1 MRALIIT
8 NLLQLKRIKVRPS
21 LGATFRPSVGPLGA
35 CDPLPPARAN
45 DSEGK
50 SRNPCRPWY
59 FLLPVRSPP
68 TITLTIS
75 LPHLLPLRPPPR
87 RLRRWPHALRGAPR
101 GGGWGWRGA
110 GLLPRRSD
118 PGAAATP
125 AAVYAPAAT
134 ADGGT
139 GPAGIADGR
148 GRDHG
153 GEGLGDTVAALIRA
167 ALRCYAREG
176 RMPLLGTDPAGFVLS
191 TANGGSGGT

>member
-1 MRALIIT
+1 VQTIQKESHAIHVALGISSY
-8 NLLQLKRIKVRPS
+8 P
-21 LGATFRPSVGPLGA
+21 
-35 CDPLPPARAN
+35 CD
-45 DSEGK
+45 
-50 SRNPCRPWY
+50 
-59 FLLPVRSPP
+59 LLPQSRSQSLSRISFLSDRRPAASAAG
-68 TITLTIS
+68 LT
-75 LPHLLPLRPPPR
+75 PFEALLEEED
-87 RLRRWPHALRGAPR
+87 GD
-101 GGGWGWRGA
+101 GDGEGF

-118 PGAAATP
+118 PGAAASP

-134 ADGGT
+134 ATAGGGT